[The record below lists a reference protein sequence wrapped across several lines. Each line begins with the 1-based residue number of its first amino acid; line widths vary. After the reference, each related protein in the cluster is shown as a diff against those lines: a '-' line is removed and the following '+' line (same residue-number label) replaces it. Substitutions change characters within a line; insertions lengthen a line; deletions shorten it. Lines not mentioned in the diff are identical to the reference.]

1 MVIDAIFWLIAM
13 IVLLGIEVAT
23 LGLTTIWFAGGCL
36 AAFAASLLGAGTAA
50 QILVFFVVSLVL
62 LFVTRPIA
70 VKYFNRER
78 TRTNVDS
85 LIGRTAVVTQDID
98 NLKGTGA
105 AVVNG
110 QTWTARAR
118 EDGQKLAEGTV
129 VKICSISGVKLIV
142 EETLNS
148 ENKEKTE
155 ETA

>member
-36 AAFAASLLGAGTAA
+36 AAFAAALLGAGTAA
-50 QILVFFVVSLVL
+50 QILVFFLVL

>member
-1 MVIDAIFWLIAM
+1 M
-13 IVLLGIEVAT
+13 
-23 LGLTTIWFAGGCL
+23 
-36 AAFAASLLGAGTAA
+36 
-50 QILVFFVVSLVL
+50 
-62 LFVTRPIA
+62 
-70 VKYFNRER
+70 KYFNRER

>member
-23 LGLTTIWFAGGCL
+23 LGLTTIWFAGGWL
-36 AAFAASLLGAGTAA
+36 AAFAAALLGAGTAA